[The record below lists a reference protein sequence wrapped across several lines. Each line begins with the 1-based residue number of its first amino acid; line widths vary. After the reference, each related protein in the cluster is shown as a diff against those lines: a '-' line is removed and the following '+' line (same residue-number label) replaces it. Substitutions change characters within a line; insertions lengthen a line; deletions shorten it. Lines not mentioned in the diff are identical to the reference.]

1 MPCVD
6 YEAEREE
13 LKNKNLQN
21 KYQIQKSRIDNVTRL
36 LCGVMH
42 EVESTDISTELI
54 KNVSGLSEWWTEHKR
69 MDALSEEN
77 ERKMEKLKAN
87 LAQAEPLKQTGTAR
101 DIAEAALYLASDA
114 GGWVTGQILTVS
126 GGQ

>member
-36 LCGVMH
+36 LCGVMY

-69 MDALSEEN
+69 MDALREEN
-77 ERKMEKLKAN
+77 ERKMKEQKRLEKEQKRI
-87 LAQAEPLKQTGTAR
+87 K
-101 DIAEAALYLASDA
+101 EAALNKLSEEEKRAL
-114 GGWVTGQILTVS
+114 GL
-126 GGQ
+126 